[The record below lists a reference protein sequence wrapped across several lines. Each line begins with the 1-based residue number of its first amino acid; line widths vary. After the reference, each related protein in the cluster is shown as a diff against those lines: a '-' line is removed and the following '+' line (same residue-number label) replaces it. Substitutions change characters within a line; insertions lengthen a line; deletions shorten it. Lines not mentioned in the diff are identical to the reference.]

1 MTGFIHF
8 DSSPDANWRAIVLY
22 GVNVASYKFALA
34 KTLLEFAEAQRT
46 EIAIKDLAEPYSRHI
61 CEHLKQADRQ
71 CTQPRS
77 RFLDACRKHN
87 ANQLSRT
94 ELNDVT
100 AQLGFQNV
108 IDVFHHV
115 GGKRDVACRFF
126 EDDRKGGDR
135 IVLTDDLLTL
145 VGEPEASSF
154 ALETEARWRLVET
167 AWKQG
172 IAASLLDIVPDE
184 NLQRFVVMAGD
195 GRHRVDVTSSRDALN
210 GYQRGLC
217 FYCFQSISLVMGS
230 PRATEVDHF
239 YPHSLGQQQQ
249 IYANVNLD
257 GVWNLVLTCQ
267 KCNRGKSNH
276 LPRLNYLYR
285 LKRRNDYLIDSHHP
299 LRETLIRQTGQT
311 EKERDKFLQEMDKVA
326 VEVLGV
332 SVSRRWEARETSSTE
347 GQF

>member
-1 MTGFIHF
+1 MTEFIHI
-8 DSSPDANWRAIVLY
+8 DPRPDAYWRAIVLF
-22 GVNVASYKFALA
+22 GRNSASYKFALA
-34 KTLLEFAEAQRT
+34 KTLLESAEAQRT
-46 EIAIKDLAEPYSRHI
+46 EIAIKDLAEPFSRHI
-61 CEHLKQADRQ
+61 CEHLKQEDRQ
-71 CTQPRS
+71 GTS
-77 RFLDACRKHN
+77 SGSKFLAACRKHN
-87 ANQLSRT
+87 ENELSST

-100 AQLGFQNV
+100 VQFGFQNV
-108 IDVFHHV
+108 IDAFHVV
-115 GGKRDVACRFF
+115 GSGDVACRFF

-184 NLQRFVVMAGD
+184 NLQRFVVIAGD

-217 FYCFQSISLVMGS
+217 FYCFQSISLDMGS

-311 EKERDKFLQEMDKVA
+311 EKERDKFLLEMDNTAAETFAVA
-326 VEVLGV
+326 E
-332 SVSRRWEARETSSTE
+332 SRRWEALETDSIE
-347 GQF
+347 RF

>member
-1 MTGFIHF
+1 MTEFIHI
-8 DSSPDANWRAIVLY
+8 DPRPDAYWRAIVLF
-22 GVNVASYKFALA
+22 GRNSASYKFALA
-34 KTLLEFAEAQRT
+34 KTLLESAEAQRT
-46 EIAIKDLAEPYSRHI
+46 EIAIKDLAEPFSRHI
-61 CEHLKQADRQ
+61 CEHLKQEDRQ
-71 CTQPRS
+71 GTS
-77 RFLDACRKHN
+77 SGSKFLAACRKHN
-87 ANQLSRT
+87 ENELSST

-100 AQLGFQNV
+100 VQFGFQNV
-108 IDVFHHV
+108 IDAFHVV
-115 GGKRDVACRFF
+115 GSGDVACRFF

-217 FYCFQSISLVMGS
+217 FYCFQSISLDMSS

>member
-1 MTGFIHF
+1 MTGFTHF

-87 ANQLSRT
+87 TNELSRT

-108 IDVFHHV
+108 IDAFHVVNSAEVKH
-115 GGKRDVACRFF
+115 RFF
-126 EDDRKGGDR
+126 EDDRKGGKR
-135 IVLTDDLLTL
+135 IVLTDDLLNL
-145 VGEPEASSF
+145 VDGPDASNF
-154 ALETEARWRLVET
+154 ARETEARWRLVET
-167 AWKQG
+167 AWEQG

-184 NLQRFVVMAGD
+184 KLLRFVIMAGD
-195 GRHRVDVTSSRDALN
+195 GRRRVDVTSSRDALN
-210 GYQRGLC
+210 GYQRGFC
-217 FYCFQSISLVMGS
+217 FYCLRAISLDMSS

-239 YPHSLGQQQQ
+239 YPHSLGQQQK
-249 IYANVNLD
+249 ISDNVNLD
-257 GVWNLVLTCQ
+257 GVWNLVLSCQ
-267 KCNRGKSNH
+267 KCNGGKSNH

-311 EKERDKFLQEMDKVA
+311 EKERDKFLLEMDNTA
-326 VEVLGV
+326 VETFGV
-332 SVSRRWEARETSSTE
+332 AASRRWEALETDSIE
-347 GQF
+347 RF